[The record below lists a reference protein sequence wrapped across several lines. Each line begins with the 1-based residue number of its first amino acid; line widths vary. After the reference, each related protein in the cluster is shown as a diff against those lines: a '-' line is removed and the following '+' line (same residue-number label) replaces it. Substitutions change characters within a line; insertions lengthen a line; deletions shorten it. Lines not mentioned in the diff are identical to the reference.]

1 MLIIKHQNLLSQMAR
16 GPFSLQRRRRLTT
29 DMVEVISCIK
39 DWELA
44 NHHKQDIVEKETNDL
59 EATFEAMYLLEVT
72 IFLISSISLS
82 NVTVLRLPRPHRRA
96 ELYAKAGL
104 LIQIQHGI
112 STGWHGRGM
121 VTDLIQ

>member
-59 EATFEAMYLLEVT
+59 EATFEAMYLDDEQRV
-72 IFLISSISLS
+72 SPGSKRKEQGGRGDKR
-82 NVTVLRLPRPHRRA
+82 N
-96 ELYAKAGL
+96 EAGL
-104 LIQIQHGI
+104 QSSRSKQP
-112 STGWHGRGM
+112 
-121 VTDLIQ
+121 